1 MVIRP
6 LEVEKET
13 PCTSAN
19 SLSYGKDEQNV
30 SNSQTPDL
38 LFKDAIYIFKTYKFY
53 IYSLCLLNHILESVS
68 GLTFSMTFCLFLYQK
83 HTFKY
88 YYLIIFSITWQLYII
103 LLFKMSMHILPSYSS
118 TKISEKQCPTQKIT
132 L

>member
-1 MVIRP
+1 MQKLRQRVMVIRP

-38 LFKDAIYIFKTYKFY
+38 LFKDAIYRWENGYRIRVGK
-53 IYSLCLLNHILESVS
+53 SVH
-68 GLTFSMTFCLFLYQK
+68 MK
-83 HTFKY
+83 
-88 YYLIIFSITWQLYII
+88 
-103 LLFKMSMHILPSYSS
+103 
-118 TKISEKQCPTQKIT
+118 
-132 L
+132 